1 MKRFVLVGA
10 GLLSGWL
17 LLTWA
22 VSNVAECQSVPVILI
37 NDTGR
42 GPARVTMR
50 INDAVVWEGKVLS
63 FRGRPLTVPV
73 IRPGLLVLEA
83 RFEDGTVLNS
93 DFGPYV
99 SILNFATVL
108 FIVRR
113 SEIDFVDYRGSK
125 FFDVGG
131 DGAALFILEMVD
143 ATFRHLSCPV
153 RVGLNAI

>member
-1 MKRFVLVGA
+1 MMKFVLVGA

-37 NDTGR
+37 NDTAR

-50 INDAVVWEGKVLS
+50 INDAVVWEGIVL
-63 FRGRPLTVPV
+63 FNHGRPLTVPV

-99 SILNFATVL
+99 SITNFDTVL

-113 SEIDFVDYRGSK
+113 SEIDFVDYRGSR
-125 FFDVGG
+125 FIDVGG
-131 DGAALFILEMVD
+131 DGAALFILELAD
-143 ATFRHLSCPV
+143 LAFRYQSCPL